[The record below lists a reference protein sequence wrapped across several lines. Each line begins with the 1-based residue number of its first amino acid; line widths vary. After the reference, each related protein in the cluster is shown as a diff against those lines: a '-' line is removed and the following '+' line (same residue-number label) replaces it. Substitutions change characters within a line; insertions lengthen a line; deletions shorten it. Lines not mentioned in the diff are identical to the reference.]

1 MIQPGKRRQAG
12 RTGKGGR
19 LGRWLLLGCSAALS
33 GCGIWDDFRSR
44 DYSFKSYFVKEN
56 PLVVLTKSTDGTKRA
71 RAFAELREP
80 KQNGGNQEAQDV
92 VVRILVTAA
101 RSEPQSWCR
110 LKAIEALST
119 FKDPRAVQGLQ
130 DAYYEAKS
138 FPPDT
143 RTAIRCQALAGLG
156 RIGNPDAVD
165 MLVTVV
171 QQPPPEPSANNEE
184 DKQFYLNERLAA
196 AEALASFKHYR
207 SLEALAQILKTE
219 KDVALRDRAHQ
230 SLVAATGKKL
240 PPDDKA
246 WDNYLHPP
254 GGDRDAVA
262 DKGKDK
268 ARLGKPV
275 IQRTSSSVK
284 QPDDRPGPQQ

>member
-1 MIQPGKRRQAG
+1 VIQPGKRH
-12 RTGKGGR
+12 RTGGRGPR
-19 LGRWLLLGCSAALS
+19 LGCWLLLGCSAALS

-56 PLVVLTKSTDGTKRA
+56 PLVVLTSPTADGNKRA

-80 KQNGGNQEAQDV
+80 KQHGGDQETQDV

-138 FPPDT
+138 FPPET

-184 DKQFYLNERLAA
+184 DKQFYLDERLAA
-196 AEALASFKHYR
+196 AEALANFKQHYR
-207 SLEALAQILKTE
+207 SLEALTQILKTE
-219 KDVALRDRAHQ
+219 KDVALRDRACQ
-230 SLVAATGKKL
+230 SLQVATGKKL
-240 PPDDKA
+240 PAEFQPWDD
-246 WDNYLHPP
+246 YLHPP
-254 GGDRDAVA
+254 GGGAKDAVA
-262 DKGKDK
+262 GKGTDK
-268 ARLGKPV
+268 AKLGPPV
-275 IQRTSSSVK
+275 IQRTSGQNDK
-284 QPDDRPGPQQ
+284 